1 MGNRPGE
8 RAREA
13 AVAEFLSIVIPTLEA
28 AETLQ
33 ATLAALADAGAALR
47 TETIVADG
55 GSTDATRAAAET
67 LGARVVEAPR
77 GRGRQLIA
85 GAAAA
90 RGGWL
95 LFLHADTR
103 LAPGW
108 AAAAAAFMADPA
120 NAARAGYFRLAL
132 DDAAPAARRLERLV
146 AWRCRR
152 LGLPYGDQGLL
163 IARGFYAALG
173 GYRPL
178 AMMEDV
184 ALVRRIGAR
193 RLVALDAVA
202 LTSARRYRREGY
214 LLRPA
219 RNLLCL
225 ALYFLGLPPR
235 LIARIYA

>member
-1 MGNRPGE
+1 V
-8 RAREA
+8 RAKA
-13 AVAEFLSIVIPTLEA
+13 IP
-28 AETLQ
+28 
-33 ATLAALADAGAALR
+33 R
-47 TETIVADG
+47 CETIVADG
-55 GSTDATRAAAET
+55 GSTDATPALAEK
-67 LGARVVEAPR
+67 LGARIIVGPR

-90 RGGWL
+90 KGDWL

-108 AAAAAAFMADPA
+108 AATAAAFMADPG
-120 NAARAGYFRLAL
+120 NAERAGYFRFAL
-132 DDAAPAARRLERLV
+132 DDPARAARRLERIV

-163 IARGFYAALG
+163 IARDFYRALG

-178 AMMEDV
+178 VLMEDV
-184 ALVRRIGAR
+184 ALARRIGRR
-193 RLVALDAVA
+193 RLTGLDAQA
-202 LTSARRYRREGY
+202 LTSAKRYRRGGY
-214 LLRPA
+214 VARPA

-235 LIARIYA
+235 LIARLYA